1 MGWREAGGGG
11 RASGGGGG
19 RVAGARRA
27 RPPRPPARTT
37 TPPPIY
43 ASPSSH
49 FGGKTNA
56 TVCQQPFLRQYF
68 PTVGVDTPFQPFKTA
83 QLDWEPH
90 GHAPNGERGGREV
103 VGRVRGCAEP
113 SCPPTP

>member
-1 MGWREAGGGG
+1 MLMTSMAT
-11 RASGGGGG
+11 
-19 RVAGARRA
+19 RVGTCCRCA
-27 RPPRPPARTT
+27 PPLSPPPARTT